1 MRRYRM
7 SWVLVAC
14 AASASAAAAQ
24 GRGRP
29 GGPPGSEPV
38 YVVNGV
44 RVDQPQGL
52 QGPQGPAPADPFARF
67 LYPPELVMGHQQ
79 AIGLTDRQRTAISAA
94 MLEAQ
99 KSFIDAQFDM
109 SGQVEKLQSLLKGT
123 SVDESAVL
131 AQVDRVLAVERGLKH
146 AQLGLMIK
154 IKNTLTEQQQA
165 ALDKLRG
172 PVPGPGE

>member
-1 MRRYRM
+1 MRRDRM

-14 AASASAAAAQ
+14 AASASTAVAQ

-44 RVDQPQGL
+44 RVDQPQG
-52 QGPQGPAPADPFARF
+52 PQGPAPTDPFARF

-79 AIGLTDRQRTAISAA
+79 AIGLTDRQRTIISAA

-109 SGQVEKLQSLLKGT
+109 SAQVEKLQSLLKGA
-123 SVDESAVL
+123 SVDETAVL

-165 ALDKLRG
+165 ALDKIRG